1 MNRLSYWC
9 LKTVRLTSW
18 PLLLLILGFI
28 LTGYMMSGRFGLDRV
43 LNEKAALALHKLLHL
58 PMIVLLIAHVVPS
71 LYLAFKR
78 WGWLGKSS

>member
-58 PMIVLLIAHVVPS
+58 PLIVLLIAHVVPS